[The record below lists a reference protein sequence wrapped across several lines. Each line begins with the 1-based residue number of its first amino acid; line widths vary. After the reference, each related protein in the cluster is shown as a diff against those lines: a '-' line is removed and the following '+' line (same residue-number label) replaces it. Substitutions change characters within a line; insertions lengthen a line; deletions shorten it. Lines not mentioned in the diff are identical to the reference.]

1 MTLLTAHKILIASA
15 VAMFVLYAGFELRNY
30 ARGDTSAWV
39 RSLAAAAA
47 AVGLAIYLRWVW
59 IHRPS
64 DTPRR

>member
-1 MTLLTAHKILIASA
+1 
-15 VAMFVLYAGFELRNY
+15 MFVLYAGFELRNY